1 MERTREEIEK
11 EIIKFLDENSS
22 KADPSNPRGG
32 IKPGVACALGTSQD
46 NIPRVTPID
55 FYNDGLTLWMT
66 GDPGGKL
73 AAIRSNPIVSVGIYS
88 PIDRSKANRSIMLK
102 GKASLVTRSEQEE
115 LYREI
120 VTKLGVLNMF
130 EQAIRS
136 GISKKRPDLEIPP
149 DGDFKTQL
157 DKLMDVITMIKVEPE
172 LITLLILQP
181 GGAAE
186 GAGER
191 LVWEKEG

>member
-1 MERTREEIEK
+1 MVRTREEIER
-11 EIIKFLDENSS
+11 EIIKFLDQNSS

-32 IKPGVACALGTSQD
+32 IKQGVACALGTSQD

-73 AAIRSNPIVSVGIYS
+73 AAIHSNPIVSVGIYR
-88 PIDRSKANRSIMLK
+88 PIEPSKGNRSLMLR
-102 GKASLVTRSEQEE
+102 GRASLVIRCEQEE
-115 LYREI
+115 LYNEI
-120 VTKLGVLNMF
+120 VTKLGILNML

-136 GISKKRPDLEIPP
+136 GISKKRSDLEIPP
-149 DGDFKTQL
+149 DDDFKTQL
-157 DKLMDVITMIKVEPE
+157 DKLMDFITLIKVEPE
-172 LITLLILQP
+172 LITLLILPP

-191 LVWEKEG
+191 LIWEKEG

>member
-1 MERTREEIEK
+1 MAGAREEIEK

-22 KADPSNPRGG
+22 KADPSNPRRG
-32 IKPGVACALGTSQD
+32 IKQGVACALGTSQD
-46 NIPRVTPID
+46 NVPRVTPID

-73 AAIRSNPIVSVGIYS
+73 AAIRSNPVVSVGIYS
-88 PIDRSKANRSIMLK
+88 PIDHSKTNRSLMLK
-102 GKASLVTRSEQEE
+102 GKASLVTRREQEE
-115 LYREI
+115 LYNEI
-120 VTKLGVLNMF
+120 VTKLGVLTMF
-130 EQAIRS
+130 EQAVRS

-149 DGDFKTQL
+149 DVDFKAQL
-157 DKLMDVITMIKVEPE
+157 DKLMDVITMIKIEPE

>member
-1 MERTREEIEK
+1 MVRTREEIER
-11 EIIKFLDENSS
+11 EIVKFLDQNSS

-32 IKPGVACALGTSQD
+32 IKQGVACALGTSQD

-73 AAIRSNPIVSVGIYS
+73 AAIHFNPIVSVGIYR
-88 PIDRSKANRSIMLK
+88 PIEPSKGNQSLMLR
-102 GKASLVTRSEQEE
+102 GRASLVIRREQEE
-115 LYREI
+115 LYKEI
-120 VTKLGVLNMF
+120 VTKLGILNML

-136 GISKKRPDLEIPP
+136 GISKKRSDLEIPP
-149 DGDFKTQL
+149 DDDFKTQL
-157 DKLMDVITMIKVEPE
+157 DKLMDFITLIKVEPE
-172 LITLLILQP
+172 LITLLILPP

-191 LVWEKEG
+191 LIWKKEG